1 MEKES
6 KGNKYI
12 DKITNVFKRKT
23 NIQKPEENLKQ
34 QLEDLKIETLKSLK
48 ETEWMFDKQASSID
62 QSNLRA
68 FYVDKKFE
76 FSINK

>member
-1 MEKES
+1 
-6 KGNKYI
+6 
-12 DKITNVFKRKT
+12 
-23 NIQKPEENLKQ
+23 
-34 QLEDLKIETLKSLK
+34 LKIETLKSLK